1 MSDRNAFFS
10 IGFGNYLSAEKTL
23 AVLSPDSAPIKR
35 MIADGREKGL
45 LVDASF
51 GRSTRSVLLMHSGHI
66 ILSANTPEEII
77 RQMENIQ
84 KGERSKSTAEEN

>member
-1 MSDRNAFFS
+1 MSDRNAFLS

-45 LVDASF
+45 LADASF
-51 GRSTRSVLLMHSGHI
+51 DRSTRSVLLMNSGHI
-66 ILSANTPEEII
+66 ILSALTPEEIMK
-77 RQMENIQ
+77 QMKVSQE
-84 KGERSKSTAEEN
+84 GERSKSTAGEN